1 MFIFPDANV
10 CNWKPSRDDSNSNYV
25 VFCDNYQTYLK
36 TQEYGNGR
44 PLDSCERFFLDI
56 SELCSFNIVLVA
68 ICTLSRPIT
77 VSEMKCVLRQIVIKH
92 PLLRVK
98 VEHSKN
104 NRKPWFRPVQDF
116 VIDVKELP
124 MNNWSAIVENQ
135 FSDTSIDVKRGPCW
149 RVNFFQDCY
158 TYHADENHNS

>member
-1 MFIFPDANV
+1 MFVIGSLLVMILTLIMWIWN
-10 CNWKPSRDDSNSNYV
+10 
-25 VFCDNYQTYLK
+25 NYQTYLK
-36 TQEYGNGR
+36 THEYGNGR
-44 PLDSCERFFLDI
+44 PLDSCERFVLDI

-149 RVNFFQDCY
+149 KVNFFQDSY

>member
-1 MFIFPDANV
+1 M
-10 CNWKPSRDDSNSNYV
+10 
-25 VFCDNYQTYLK
+25 Q
-36 TQEYGNGR
+36 
-44 PLDSCERFFLDI
+44 
-56 SELCSFNIVLVA
+56 FNIVLVA

-149 RVNFFQDCY
+149 RVNFFQDSY